1 MDLKF
6 LITLIIGSII
16 TAIGVIYNFALQY
29 AQYGNIYINRFLQ
42 YTVPEIITVVGCMI
56 IIGAIIIQY
65 KDRSL

>member
-1 MDLKF
+1 MDYKF
-6 LITLIIGSII
+6 LITLIVGAVVTFAGIVSD
-16 TAIGVIYNFALQY
+16 FALQY